1 MSRRN
6 GIPESRRVMKDGDA
20 AIIKRSNDSK
30 GGIFIASERF
40 IEILTLSPCHARSR
54 AFRIN
59 RLMRESCSSWETTM
73 FAMIS
78 PRERERERETHSIIE
93 QTSSRRA
100 IFFPLYHGRM
110 RRKTR
115 SVNSRATPCCAV
127 IITIAVAITSTPTTV
142 VIVIVV
148 VVVER
153 TDSSEYADVYS
164 VFIENNYEPSHERV
178 GAHRRHSTPRLCAR
192 TKT

>member
-1 MSRRN
+1 MSLHFGKHFMSRRN

-78 PRERERERETHSIIE
+78 PRERERERERDAFH
-93 QTSSRRA
+93 
-100 IFFPLYHGRM
+100 
-110 RRKTR
+110 
-115 SVNSRATPCCAV
+115 N
-127 IITIAVAITSTPTTV
+127 
-142 VIVIVV
+142 
-148 VVVER
+148 
-153 TDSSEYADVYS
+153 
-164 VFIENNYEPSHERV
+164 
-178 GAHRRHSTPRLCAR
+178 
-192 TKT
+192 

>member
-78 PRERERERETHSIIE
+78 PRERERERE
-93 QTSSRRA
+93 R